1 MSAGDGVGTAG
12 RRVGRLAAGLLV
24 GPVLCLMAVLVAFPG
39 AALADSGCTPSVTG
53 TTVVVTCATGSDT
66 WTVPSGVSQVT
77 FDVQGA
83 AGGNTTDPF
92 VSTAGG
98 DGGHVTATGLP
109 VNANTTFYID
119 VGTKGGAP
127 TAGSPGGGA
136 GGSHSACGPGC
147 FADAGGGG
155 GASVVATGPVTT
167 DPSNWVLAEGGGG
180 GSAVDGEHGG
190 AGGGTTGG
198 SSGESAGGTQ
208 TCTSHLDGSG
218 GDSGP
223 GGGGGGGGYCG
234 GGANFDDGGGGGS
247 GYAPDSTHDSFLT
260 ASETG
265 NGTVTI
271 TYTDT
276 GPPTTTIALAPSSP
290 NGSNGWYTS
299 SVGVSI
305 TASDPDD
312 QVAQTRCVLDPAT
325 VPASFDDLPNQA
337 CSLTTVG
344 TDGQHTIYAA
354 SVDANGNKEVV
365 QSASFKV
372 DSTAPSLTVSNLTVN
387 ATSPSGA
394 TVSTYPASATDANS
408 GLASLSCVPS
418 APHTFPIGDTMVS
431 CTATD
436 NAGNSTMQ
444 SFTVHVKG
452 ALEQLQDLLTYVQAL
467 GKPGKSLADKTHA
480 AINYY
485 QAGDTTDTCS
495 QLGAIVTEA
504 KAQNGKKLTAS
515 QTSYLITTANRIRAV
530 IGC

>member
-1 MSAGDGVGTAG
+1 MSAGDGVGSA
-12 RRVGRLAAGLLV
+12 RWQFVLWAARWLV
-24 GPVLCLMAVLVAFPG
+24 GPVACLMALLVALPG
-39 AALADSGCTPSVTG
+39 PALADSGCTPSVTG
-53 TTVVVTCATGSDT
+53 TTVVVTCAPGSDT
-66 WTVPSGVSQVT
+66 WTVPSGISQLT

-92 VSTAGG
+92 VDTAGG

-109 VNANTTFYID
+109 VDANTTFYID

-127 TAGSPGGGA
+127 TAGAPGGGA
-136 GGSHSACGPGC
+136 GGRHSACGPGC

-167 DPSNWVLAEGGGG
+167 DPSNWVLAAGGGG

-190 AGGGTTGG
+190 AGGGATGG
-198 SSGESAGGTQ
+198 SSGGSAGGTQ
-208 TCTSHLDGSG
+208 TCTSHLDGAAGNSN
-218 GDSGP
+218 P

-276 GPPTTTIALAPSSP
+276 GPPTTTIALSPSSP

-325 VPASFDDLPNQA
+325 APASFDDLPNQA

-344 TDGQHTIYAA
+344 TDGQHMIYAA
-354 SVDANGNKEVV
+354 SVDSNGNKESV
-365 QSASFKV
+365 QSASVKV

-387 ATSPSGA
+387 ATNSSGA
-394 TVSTYPASATDANS
+394 TVSTYSASATDATS
-408 GLASLSCVPS
+408 GLASLSCAPP
-418 APHTFPIGDTMVS
+418 APHTFPIGDTTVS
-431 CTATD
+431 CTAAD

-452 ALEQLQDLLTYVQAL
+452 ALEQLQDLLAYVRAI
-467 GKPGKSLADKTHA
+467 GKPGKSLADKTQA
-480 AINYY
+480 AISYY
-485 QAGDTTDTCS
+485 QAGDTTDACS
-495 QLGAIVTEA
+495 QLGMISNEA
-504 KAQNGKKLTAS
+504 RAQNGKKLTTVQAS
-515 QTSYLITTANRIRAV
+515 QVIITANRIGAV